1 MAQRGH
7 GDADDADEWHAGRLP
22 RYFATQWRRMFSLNL
37 SRITDDLF
45 VGGQFAA
52 AQWPD
57 IAQLGISSVLSLQA
71 EHHDSFSGMPPARA
85 LRIPVEDFHAPS
97 LAQLDEACTFLR
109 TARAAGLVTL
119 VHCHAGVG
127 RAPLTAAAYLMT
139 RGHTSDT
146 ALALVRGA
154 RPIVSLNGIQ
164 LARLEE
170 WQHVLREAR

>member
-1 MAQRGH
+1 MAQHGH
-7 GDADDADEWHAGRLP
+7 GDADDADERHNGRLP
-22 RYFATQWRRMFSLNL
+22 RYLATQWRRVFGLNL

-57 IAQLGISSVLSLQA
+57 IAQLGINSVLSLQA
-71 EHHDSFSGMPPARA
+71 EHHDSFSGAPPMRA
-85 LRIPVEDFHAPS
+85 LRIPVDDFHAPS
-97 LAQLDEACTFLR
+97 LAQLEDACTFLH
-109 TARAAGLVTL
+109 AAHAAGLVTL

-146 ALALVRGA
+146 ALALLRGA
-154 RPIVSLNGIQ
+154 RPIVSLNGTQ